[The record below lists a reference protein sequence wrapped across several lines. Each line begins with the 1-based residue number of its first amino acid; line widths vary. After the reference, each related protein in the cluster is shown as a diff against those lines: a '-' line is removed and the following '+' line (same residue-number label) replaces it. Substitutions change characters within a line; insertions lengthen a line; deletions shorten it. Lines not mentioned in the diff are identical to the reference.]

1 MQKSQLVLFFAKAL
15 GVYVL
20 WYILYDLWILPDGRV
35 DLWLSEHIVSLGG
48 SMLAGLGFDVYAQ
61 GRIIG
66 LAGTN
71 MLEIIDGCNGI
82 EVIGLFAG
90 FVLAY
95 PGRSLNR
102 LIFIP
107 AGILVLYLTNVV
119 RILVLAITQLHAP
132 GIFTITHDYSTTA
145 IFYVVVFLMWVVW
158 VNFGSRSWSG
168 SNSDKSDESGP
179 KIPVESAVAG

>member
-132 GIFTITHDYSTTA
+132 GIFTTHDSTTA